1 MTKVT
6 AELREGIV
14 ATLRARQHVWKADEP
29 ESAGGM
35 DAGPNPYELLL
46 GALAAC
52 TAITLRLYARHKG
65 LELQGVDV
73 TLELDRVH
81 AEDCTDCE
89 IREDG
94 LIERIR
100 SQVTIHGSF
109 DEAQRRR
116 LAQVAQ
122 RCPVHKTLA
131 RRTHFVDSV
140 AFETNG

>member
-1 MTKVT
+1 MTRVS
-6 AELREGIV
+6 AELREGTV
-14 ATLRARQHVWKADEP
+14 ATLRAREQVWKADEP
-29 ESAGGM
+29 ESADGT
-35 DAGPNPYELLL
+35 DTGPTPYEMLL

-65 LELQGVDV
+65 LELRGVDV

-81 AEDCTDCE
+81 AEDCVDCDV
-89 IREDG
+89 RADG

-100 SQVTIHGSF
+100 SQITLHGSF
-109 DEAQRRR
+109 DDSQRKR

-131 RRTHFVDSV
+131 HGAQIVDSV
-140 AFETNG
+140 TFETSA